1 MAKTKYVYYFG
12 DGDAEGDES
21 MRPILGGKGANLAQM
36 AKKPLSLPVPSGFT
50 ISIDV
55 CQEYYKLGKKYPAG
69 LDAEVAKYLA
79 KLEKSMGKKLGDAKD
94 PLLVSVRSG
103 AAESMPGMM
112 DTILNL
118 GLNDNSV
125 LGLANKTQNPR
136 FAWDAYRRFI
146 QMYGNVAM
154 GVDHDKFEE
163 IKIGRAS

>member
-1 MAKTKYVYYFG
+1 
-12 DGDAEGDES
+12 

-103 AAESMPGMM
+103 AA
-112 DTILNL
+112 I
-118 GLNDNSV
+118 
-125 LGLANKTQNPR
+125 R
-136 FAWDAYRRFI
+136 IRRI
-146 QMYGNVAM
+146 CHCHIERRGEDVEE
-154 GVDHDKFEE
+154 GHGIVD
-163 IKIGRAS
+163 